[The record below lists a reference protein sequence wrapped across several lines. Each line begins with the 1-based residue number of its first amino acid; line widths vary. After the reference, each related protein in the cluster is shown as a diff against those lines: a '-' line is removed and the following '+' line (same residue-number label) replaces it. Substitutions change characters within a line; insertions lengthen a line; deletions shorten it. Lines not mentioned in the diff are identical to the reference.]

1 MDRGPSQPYRASVAA
16 VLRYAWDVG
25 AFRADHVMAALGH
38 TRSTTLSALD
48 SLIELG
54 LIREV
59 EGDSSRTNQL
69 GRPARLF
76 ELRGDAGVIVGVD
89 AGARRLTAVAADLTG
104 RVLATEHLVHPAPL
118 DVETWDAQWRR
129 QAVLRLVDEVLSSI
143 ERTRDEVIAVG
154 VGIPAPVNDRGSS
167 PSHDAGFWP
176 AMNADLHQVLA
187 EAFPVVR
194 VENDAALAA
203 LAEGSHGEAAGREH
217 YVAVLSGRRLGSG
230 VVLGGRLVRGAN
242 GGVGELEALTAVTG
256 VGSTKG
262 IGLVIEER
270 VEQLLAKGHVPPSHP
285 WAGLATGGGVTA
297 EAVLASSGPDD
308 ALSRALIKEV
318 GDRLGRVC
326 SVIAHFYDPEVI
338 VICGAVVETAGEI
351 LQAARAHVAAD
362 LELPPPEIVA
372 SRLGG
377 DVVSIGAVAAARE
390 SARDTVLAL
399 FATGQAG
406 EH

>member
-1 MDRGPSQPYRASVAA
+1 VNRGRSQPYRASVAA

-25 AFRADHVMAALGH
+25 AFRADHAMAALGH

-48 SLIELG
+48 SLVGLG
-54 LIREV
+54 LIREL

-76 ELRGDAGVIVGVD
+76 ELRGEAGVIVGVD

-104 RVLATEHLVHPAPL
+104 RVLASEHLVHPAPL

-129 QAVLRLVDEVLSSI
+129 HAVLRLVDEVLSSAD
-143 ERTRDEVIAVG
+143 RTRDKVIAVG
-154 VGIPAPVNDRGSS
+154 VGIPAPVNDRGNS

-187 EAFPVVR
+187 EVFPVVR

-203 LAEGSHGEAAGREH
+203 LAEGSYGEAVGREN

-230 VVLGGRLVRGAN
+230 VVLGGRLVRGTN

-262 IGLVIEER
+262 IGFVIEER
-270 VEQLLAKGHVPPSHP
+270 VKQLLADGHVPPGHP
-285 WAGLATGGGVTA
+285 WAGMATAGVTA
-297 EAVLASSGPDD
+297 ETVLAKPGLDN
-308 ALSRALIKEV
+308 ALSRARIKEV
-318 GDRLGRVC
+318 GDRIGRVC

-338 VICGAVVETAGEI
+338 VLCGAVVESAGEI
-351 LQAARAHVAAD
+351 LQVARAHVAAD
-362 LELPPPEIVA
+362 VELPPPDIVP
-372 SRLGG
+372 SGLGG

-399 FATGQAG
+399 FATAQAG

>member
-1 MDRGPSQPYRASVAA
+1 VDPVRPHPYRASVPA

-48 SLIELG
+48 SLIDLG
-54 LIREV
+54 LIREI
-59 EGDSSRTNQL
+59 EADGSRANQL

-76 ELRGDAGVIVGVD
+76 ELRGDAGVVVGVD
-89 AGARRLTAVAADLTG
+89 AGARRMRAVVADLTG
-104 RVLATEHLVHPAPL
+104 RVLATEHLVHPAAL
-118 DVETWDAQWRR
+118 DPETWDAQWRR
-129 QAVLRLVDEVLSSI
+129 EAVLRLVDAVLGSTD
-143 ERTRDEVIAVG
+143 RTREDVIAVG
-154 VGIPAPVNDRGSS
+154 VGIPAPVDDRGGS
-167 PSHDAGFWP
+167 PAHASGFWP
-176 AMNADLHQVLA
+176 AMNADLHRVLA
-187 EAFPVVR
+187 ETFPVVR

-256 VGSTKG
+256 VGGTEG
-262 IGLVIEER
+262 IGFVIEER
-270 VEQLLAKGHVPPSHP
+270 VEQQLADGQVPPDHP
-285 WAGLATGGGVTA
+285 WAALTAEGVTA
-297 EAVLASSGPDD
+297 EAVLARTDPDD
-308 ALSRALIKEV
+308 PLTRAVIEEV

-338 VICGAVVETAGEI
+338 VICGAVVENADEI
-351 LQAARAHVAAD
+351 LQAARAHVAAN
-362 LELPPPEIVA
+362 LELPPPDIVL

-390 SARDTVLAL
+390 SARDSVLGL
-399 FATGQAG
+399 FAAAHEGQ
-406 EH
+406 H